1 MKRKI
6 NMNESNVHKS
16 VLDEKKNIKLDNDHD
31 MEKSEKDKLSGIS
44 GLPDRRAIVVD
55 DDPMILKL
63 LTRVLTL
70 MKIEVQAFIDPC
82 DALKMFEKE
91 PVPLVLTDLDMP
103 GMDGIELLIKMK
115 DICPSSKIIIIT
127 GYGDEAQEQRAF
139 DHGVAEFM
147 AKPLEMAAL
156 KSLVTSLLD
165 GSPK

>member
-1 MKRKI
+1 MS
-6 NMNESNVHKS
+6 ESNTPEREKIQ
-16 VLDEKKNIKLDNDHD
+16 LDKGTGMQATEHGT
-31 MEKSEKDKLSGIS
+31 SGRTAAP
-44 GLPDRRAIVVD
+44 GDRRAMVVD

-70 MKIEVQAFIDPC
+70 MKIDVQAFIDPC

-115 DICPSSKIIIIT
+115 EICPSSKIIIIT
-127 GYGDEAQEQRAF
+127 GYGDEVQEQKAF

-156 KSLVTSLLD
+156 KALVTSLLD
-165 GSPK
+165 GSPQGG